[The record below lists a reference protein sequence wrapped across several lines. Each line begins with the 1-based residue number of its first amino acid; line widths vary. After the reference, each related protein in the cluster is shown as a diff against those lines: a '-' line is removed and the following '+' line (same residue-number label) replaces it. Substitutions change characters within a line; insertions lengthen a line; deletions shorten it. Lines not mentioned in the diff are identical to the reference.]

1 LGNGYVWVMDQYG
14 NMYVYPH
21 NLGEDYDIMQVNHS
35 TMNSGRE
42 VICAGMIAA
51 TAGRVTQIDN
61 ASGHYKPTKEHLIE
75 AVTILYQEGM
85 DMSQLEVKSLRFPGP
100 GPGLCYW
107 DFYTPDEFLRNKKTS
122 VPIRE
127 EIGPAV

>member
-1 LGNGYVWVMDQYG
+1 
-14 NMYVYPH
+14 
-21 NLGEDYDIMQVNHS
+21 
-35 TMNSGRE
+35 
-42 VICAGMIAA
+42 
-51 TAGRVTQIDN
+51 
-61 ASGHYKPTKEHLIE
+61 
-75 AVTILYQEGM
+75 
-85 DMSQLEVKSLRFPGP
+85 VKSLRFPGP